1 MLYFCLFAL
10 VAAATAAPSSRIVNG
25 ETVTSTAVAPW
36 QVSLQKSGSHF
47 CGGSIIAAGF
57 VMSACHCKQNFGA
70 DVAMGT
76 VDYTNAKFTVR
87 GSFTCHPQYST
98 FPATDYDYSIV
109 TLASNVDLND
119 VDISAIAIANK
130 EYPAGTIAQITGWGK
145 THGNINQIPT
155 QLQVATTPLMSQDDC
170 KAIWGNLRITDRMQ
184 CVGGTGENSGC
195 QGDSGGPLAYQDP
208 ADGVWYL
215 IGNTSWGSSNC
226 QVDMPAIWSK
236 NVIVYDWIQ
245 SFLA

>member
-1 MLYFCLFAL
+1 MGSVTSCSELTINQECCTSAFSPLLPHGKSPSKNQEAIS
-10 VAAATAAPSSRIVNG
+10 AEDPSS
-25 ETVTSTAVAPW
+25 PLD
-36 QVSLQKSGSHF
+36 SL
-47 CGGSIIAAGF
+47 CLLAT
-57 VMSACHCKQNFGA
+57 KQTLGA

-76 VDYTNAKFTVR
+76 VDYTDPKIKVR
-87 GSFTCHPQYST
+87 GTFTCHPQYST

-119 VDISAIAIANK
+119 VDISTIAIANK

-170 KAIWGNLRITDRMQ
+170 KAVWGNLRITDRMQ

-245 SFLA
+245 SFL

>member
-1 MLYFCLFAL
+1 MGSVISCSELIINQECCTSAFSPLLPHGKSPSKNKEVISAEDPLSLPDSSCLP
-10 VAAATAAPSSRIVNG
+10 ATANKPS
-25 ETVTSTAVAPW
+25 ELKLLWEPSTTKTQSSESEEV
-36 QVSLQKSGSHF
+36 
-47 CGGSIIAAGF
+47 
-57 VMSACHCKQNFGA
+57 
-70 DVAMGT
+70 
-76 VDYTNAKFTVR
+76 
-87 GSFTCHPQYST
+87 FTCHPQYST

-109 TLASNVDLND
+109 TLESNVDLND

-155 QLQVATTPLMSQDDC
+155 QLQVAYTPLMSQDDC
-170 KAIWGNLRITDRMQ
+170 AAIWGNLRITDRMQ

-226 QVDMPAIWSK
+226 QVSMPAIWSK
-236 NVIVYDWIQ
+236 NVIVYDWIKTTAG
-245 SFLA
+245 L

>member
-1 MLYFCLFAL
+1 MGHQPRMLYFCLFAL

-36 QVSLQKSGSHF
+36 QVSLQRSGSHF
-47 CGGSIIAAGF
+47 CGGSIISAGF
-57 VMSACHCKQNFGA
+57 AMSACHCKQTLGA

-76 VDYTNAKFTVR
+76 VDYTKPKYTIR
-87 GSFTCHPQYST
+87 GTFTCHPQYST

-119 VDISAIAIANK
+119 ADVSAIAIAK
-130 EYPAGTIAQITGWGK
+130 ITGWGK

-170 KAIWGNLRITDRMQ
+170 AAIWGNLRITDRMQ

-195 QGDSGGPLAYQDP
+195 QG
-208 ADGVWYL
+208 
-215 IGNTSWGSSNC
+215 
-226 QVDMPAIWSK
+226 
-236 NVIVYDWIQ
+236 
-245 SFLA
+245 

>member
-25 ETVTSTAVAPW
+25 EAATSTAVAPW

-47 CGGSIIAAGF
+47 CGGSIISAGF

-70 DVAMGT
+70 DVVMGT
-76 VDYTNAKFTVR
+76 VDYTQPKYNVR
-87 GSFTCHPQYST
+87 GTFTCHPQYST

-119 VDISAIAIANK
+119 ADVSAIAIANK

-226 QVDMPAIWSK
+226 QTSMPAIWSK

-245 SFLA
+245 SFL